1 MHNRSHLCC
10 WSLAEVPWSLGQH
23 FKQLI
28 PHVSFCALCTF
39 IFSCTVLCPHLV
51 HHFNF
56 RATNA
61 ENGELNKIKN
71 QMTGNY
77 GGVSEVAR
85 AYKAKGV
92 KWVAIGDENYG
103 KELILICISTVL
115 WVLYLGVI
123 YNFLVFLQTR

>member
-1 MHNRSHLCC
+1 MLYFQCFF
-10 WSLAEVPWSLGQH
+10 L
-23 FKQLI
+23 
-28 PHVSFCALCTF
+28 
-39 IFSCTVLCPHLV
+39 
-51 HHFNF
+51 

-71 QMTGNY
+71 QLTGNY

-103 KELILICISTVL
+103 K
-115 WVLYLGVI
+115 Y
-123 YNFLVFLQTR
+123 FLFSAACKNLS